1 MSKFLVTMHV
11 FCFNFNFFLKTRSLL
26 FTLHATHRYIQI
38 NTKWQKQTKITSI
51 CLLFVEDHL
60 LCNLIYIDLLKN
72 TNTSINE
79 PYYIM
84 LITHCIYNN
93 DYTTS
98 NIVKIAITYCL
109 ESRLRFGSAW
119 YFNLKRR
126 LRRIL
131 RTDIGCLSCNDKYR
145 DIREHN
151 QFYFASR
158 TLNLTIPHY
167 LTFISCH

>member
-1 MSKFLVTMHV
+1 
-11 FCFNFNFFLKTRSLL
+11 
-26 FTLHATHRYIQI
+26 
-38 NTKWQKQTKITSI
+38 
-51 CLLFVEDHL
+51 
-60 LCNLIYIDLLKN
+60 
-72 TNTSINE
+72 
-79 PYYIM
+79 M

-98 NIVKIAITYCL
+98 NIVKNCNHILFRISAKI
-109 ESRLRFGSAW
+109 RL
-119 YFNLKRR
+119 